1 MGPDPVDDHLG
12 QLCFQLPTSIN
23 LSALETGK
31 KMKSSRIER
40 IKKDEEDERE
50 NFFYPKVPILLILS
64 HPLHP

>member
-1 MGPDPVDDHLG
+1 
-12 QLCFQLPTSIN
+12 